1 MLREDTAMKLPKIVL
16 IGAGS
21 HSFGLM
27 MLKDLMETPQ
37 LHGSEVVLVDIA
49 AEKLERMH
57 RLALR
62 LNEIWQANLRISAT
76 TNRREALQGA
86 DIVVTSVERKHY
98 ELWKQ
103 DILIPEKHGCRRL
116 YGENGG
122 PGGMFHTLR
131 QIPLLLEIARDVE
144 KICPNAWLL
153 NLSNPESRLC
163 LALTRYTKVKNVGIC
178 LGAYITQA
186 HLAQDVLGLKQHDI
200 DIKVA
205 GINHCHWVMDIR
217 RTGTG
222 EDLYPEVRRRIHSG
236 LVDPK
241 WEPLSQECLRRFGYF
256 PGPADT
262 HVGEYLGW
270 GWKYLF
276 PPQTEWIFRGD
287 ESEKEREEQV
297 ALLAKG
303 TGPIKDQEMEIFNGL
318 LIEGGLRWQTID
330 ILLSLLD
337 NGNRYIL
344 SLNLPNDGYISNLRK
359 DAVVEIPAIVGA
371 DRIYGLQMG
380 ELPTAIAGILDLQ
393 TYIMDLV
400 VKAAVEG
407 DRKAALEALIIDP
420 NVPSPDAAEKV
431 LEEML
436 SLQAEYLPTLA

>member
-1 MLREDTAMKLPKIVL
+1 MKPPKIVL

-27 MLKDLMETPQ
+27 TLKDLMDTPE

-49 AEKLERMH
+49 ADKVDRMC
-57 RLALR
+57 RLASR
-62 LNEIWQANLRISAT
+62 LNEIWGANLKLWAT
-76 TNRREALQGA
+76 TDRREALPGA
-86 DIVVTSVERKHY
+86 DMVVTAVERKHY
-98 ELWKQ
+98 ELWKL
-103 DILIPEKHGCRRL
+103 DISIPEKNGCRHL

-122 PGGMFHTLR
+122 PGGFFHTMR
-131 QIPLLLEIARDVE
+131 QIPLLMEIARDIE
-144 KICPNAWLL
+144 QLCPDAWLL
-153 NLSNPESRLC
+153 NMSNPESRLC

-178 LGAYITQA
+178 LGAYITQN
-186 HLAQDVLGLKQHDI
+186 HLAQKVLGLQQKDV

-222 EDLYPEVRRRIHSG
+222 EDLYPEVRRRILSG
-236 LVDPK
+236 QVNPN

-262 HVGEYLGW
+262 HVGEYLSW
-270 GWKYLF
+270 GWQYLR
-276 PPQTEWIFRGD
+276 PNQTDWIFRGD
-287 ESEKEREEQV
+287 ESEKVREQQV
-297 ALLAKG
+297 ELLANG
-303 TGPIKDQEMEIFNGL
+303 SGPIKDDEMEVFNGL

-337 NGNRYIL
+337 NGNRYVL
-344 SLNLPNDGYISNLRK
+344 SLNQPNNGYITNLRK
-359 DAVVEIPAIVGA
+359 DAIVEIPAIIGA
-371 DRIYGLQMG
+371 NRIYGLPMG
-380 ELPTAIAGILDLQ
+380 ELPTAIAGVLDLQ

-420 NVPSPDAAEKV
+420 NVPDPATAEKV

-436 SLQAEYLPTLA
+436 VAQAEYLPTLA

>member
-1 MLREDTAMKLPKIVL
+1 MKPKIVL

-27 MLKDLMETPQ
+27 MLKDIMDTPQ

-49 AEKLERMH
+49 ADKLERMT
-57 RLALR
+57 RLAHR
-62 LNEIWQANLRISAT
+62 LNEIWQADLKLWCT
-76 TNRREALQGA
+76 TDRREALPNA
-86 DIVVTSVERKHY
+86 DMVVTSVERKHY
-98 ELWKQ
+98 ELWSQ
-103 DILIPEKHGCRRL
+103 DIAIPEKHGCRHL

-122 PGGMFHTLR
+122 PGGFFHTMR
-131 QIPLLLEIARDVE
+131 QVPMLLEIARDVE

-153 NLSNPESRLC
+153 NLSNPESRMC

-178 LGAYITQA
+178 LGAYITQNT
-186 HLAQDVLGLKQHDI
+186 LAQNFLGMAQNDV

-205 GINHCHWVMDIR
+205 GINHCHWVMDVR
-217 RTGTG
+217 NAKTG
-222 EDLYPEVRRRIHSG
+222 EDLYPAVRNRLGS
-236 LVDPK
+236 LDPN

-270 GWKYLF
+270 GWKYLK
-276 PPQTEWIFRGD
+276 PQQTSWIFKGPETDRQ
-287 ESEKEREEQV
+287 REAEV
-297 ALLAKG
+297 EMLSKG
-303 TGPIKDQEMEIFNGL
+303 VGPIKDDEMKIFNGL

-344 SLNLPNDGYISNLRK
+344 SLNLPNDGYISNLKR

-371 DRIYGLQMG
+371 NQIYGLHMG
-380 ELPTAIAGILDLQ
+380 EMPTAIAGLLEHQ
-393 TYIMDLV
+393 LYIMDLV

-407 DRKAALEALIIDP
+407 DKQAALEALIIDP
-420 NVPSPDAAEKV
+420 NVPSPDVAAKI
-431 LEEML
+431 LDEML
-436 SLQAEYLPTLA
+436 VLQAEYLPQFA

>member
-1 MLREDTAMKLPKIVL
+1 MKPPKIVL

-27 MLKDLMETPQ
+27 TLKDLMDTPP

-49 AEKLERMH
+49 SDKLERMH
-57 RLALR
+57 RLLLR
-62 LNEIWQANLRISAT
+62 LNEIWQADLRISAT
-76 TNRREALQGA
+76 TDRCEALRGA

-103 DILIPEKHGCRRL
+103 DISIPEKHGCRHL

-144 KICPNAWLL
+144 QICPDAWLL

-163 LALTRYTKVKNVGIC
+163 LALTRYTRVKNVGIC
-178 LGAYITQA
+178 LGAYITQD
-186 HLAQDVLGLKQHDI
+186 HLARKVLGLRQSDI

-205 GINHCHWVMDIR
+205 GINHCHWVMDVR
-217 RTGTG
+217 RVGSG
-222 EDLYPEVRRRIHSG
+222 EDLYPEVRRRILSG
-236 LVDPK
+236 QVDPT

-270 GWKYLF
+270 GWKYLY
-276 PPQTEWIFRGD
+276 PPQTDWIFHGD
-287 ESEKEREEQV
+287 ESEKEREAQV
-297 ALLAKG
+297 ELLAKG
-303 TGPIKDQEMEIFNGL
+303 TGPIKGQEMEIFKGL

-344 SLNLPNDGYISNLRK
+344 SLNLPNDGYIPNLRK
-359 DAVVEIPAIVGA
+359 DAIVEIPAIVGA
-371 DRIYGLQMG
+371 NRIYGLPVG
-380 ELPTAIAGILDLQ
+380 ELPTAIAGVLDLQ

-407 DRKAALEALIIDP
+407 DRKAALEALVIDP
-420 NVPSPDAAEKV
+420 NVPSPDVAEKV
-431 LEEML
+431 LDEMIA
-436 SLQAEYLPTLA
+436 LQADYLPTLA